1 MKTLCGFSAVLLIL
15 GLGLSACQT
24 QRRSDSPEAGI
35 DQVLSPDGVPVYYK
49 TSGEGDFSLVFV
61 HDWCCDMSYWDAQF
75 PTFGVYYKAVAVDL
89 AGHGKSG
96 MDRKN
101 WTVEAF
107 AQDVIA
113 VVEKLNLSNVI
124 MIGHGMGGP
133 VILEAARRMPERVI
147 GLVGVDSFKD
157 MYMQSHGSE
166 ELRAFVEAWK
176 TDFVRQMQGY
186 IRDNYFSDWTEDP
199 IRRQIILDMA
209 KAPAEESVA
218 MLEGLLAYD
227 GAESL
232 MEVTAPIYCINSN
245 AHVASYVLVRKHA
258 SFFDLVYQSSAGH
271 FPMMENPKFF
281 NRLFISTL
289 ESVVKKSYRQ

>member
-1 MKTLCGFSAVLLIL
+1 MKTLRGLIWVLVMI

-24 QRRSDSPEAGI
+24 RSGTGRSGADT
-35 DQVLSPDGVPVYYK
+35 DQVLSPDGVPIHYK
-49 TSGEGDFSLVFV
+49 TSGAGDFSLVFI
-61 HDWCCDMSYWDAQF
+61 HDWCCDMSYWDEQF

-96 MDRKN
+96 MDRKS
-101 WTVEAF
+101 WTIEAF
-107 AQDVIA
+107 AQDVTA

-133 VILEAARRMPERVI
+133 VILEAARRMPGRVI

-157 MYMQSHGSE
+157 MYMQSHRSE
-166 ELRAFVEAWK
+166 ELEAFVDAFR
-176 TDFVRQMQGY
+176 TDFVRQMQSY

-199 IRRQIILDMA
+199 LRRKILLDMS
-209 KAPAEESVA
+209 KAPANESIE

-227 GAESL
+227 GTESL
-232 MEVTAPIYCINSN
+232 QSVEAPIYCINSN
-245 AHVASYVLVRKHA
+245 AHVDSYVSVRNNA
-258 SFFDLVYQSSAGH
+258 DFFDIVYQSSAGH

-289 ESVVKKSYRQ
+289 ESIVKRSYR